1 MKLTEHSLWNAPMEH
16 RKFRAFP
23 KLIFK
28 TLKCNDHFSKFPF
41 ATLMKLT
48 EHSLW
53 NAPMEHRKFRAF
65 PKLIF
70 KTLKVVASHTHEF
83 HTISRTCNRQLNR
96 YPRPIF
102 LTST

>member
-1 MKLTEHSLWNAPMEH
+1 MPFSPDLLVVLSQTSMPSTHYKNTDN
-16 RKFRAFP
+16 
-23 KLIFK
+23 
-28 TLKCNDHFSKFPF
+28 LKCNDHFSKFPF

>member
-1 MKLTEHSLWNAPMEH
+1 MPSTHYKNTDN
-16 RKFRAFP
+16 
-23 KLIFK
+23 
-28 TLKCNDHFSKFPF
+28 LKCNDHFSKFPF

-70 KTLKVVASHTHEF
+70 KTLKVLVVSLALRETAAKSKAPKALE
-83 HTISRTCNRQLNR
+83 
-96 YPRPIF
+96 
-102 LTST
+102 